1 MFLFS
6 PLFVLV
12 FFGVLFQSVINA
24 VGVVPITWFVI
35 TLAIAPLAGALYARL
50 VGKMAMWLGN
60 KLPE

>member
-1 MFLFS
+1 MFLFP
-6 PLFVLV
+6 PLFVLI

-24 VGVVPITWFVI
+24 VGAASITWFVI
-35 TLAIAPLAGALYARL
+35 TLAVALLAGALYARL